1 MLQKKSDSTT
11 KGLVIGFIL
20 PLIFMSIIILVSS
33 SKFDS
38 IKATIDHFQTF
49 GLLYKI
55 LSISLMPG
63 AGLFLIWSNTNK
75 LNQARGTLMMT
86 FFYGVFVLLLYMM

>member
-1 MLQKKSDSTT
+1 MIRKNSDSATL
-11 KGLVIGFIL
+11 GMIIGFIL
-20 PLIFMSIIILVSS
+20 PLIFMSIIILFSS

-63 AGLFLIWSNTNK
+63 AGLFLLWSNSNK
-75 LNQARGTLMMT
+75 LNQARGTLIVT
-86 FFYGVFVLLLYMM
+86 LFYGVFVILLYMM

>member
-1 MLQKKSDSTT
+1 MIQKNSDSTT
-11 KGLVIGFIL
+11 KGMIIGFIL
-20 PLIFMSIIILVSS
+20 PLIFMSVIILLSS

-49 GLLYKI
+49 DLLYKI

-63 AGLFLIWSNTNK
+63 AGLFLIWSNSNK
-75 LNQARGTLMMT
+75 LQQARGTLIMT
-86 FFYGVFVLLLYMM
+86 LFYGVFVLLLYMM